1 MLNLLK
7 KYSVYIGSF
16 IVFSIFMYIGLK
28 TPLAGDDWAFANNAN
43 SMGVFESAM
52 SMFYGWEGR
61 LMTLFSI
68 HFLIQ
73 YKILWVIIN
82 ALLYSIMFFLI
93 IRSFK
98 IKNTLVLISIVLCV
112 MFSIKDNIRM
122 EVYSWITGSV
132 YYGIPMFI
140 SFVYF
145 YNLFNVLAKKQAGK
159 LNYIIG
165 IITAFY
171 LPLGMENISISIL
184 IVSIIIFVVIY
195 IQEKKI
201 NKNLIVYMSSMI
213 IGFIIWSMSP
223 GSSIRLAT
231 MPEWTQLS
239 LIGKVFRNLP
249 SVLYFSF
256 FENKEIIVLLSV
268 FVSINLLRY
277 RKSKLMYLSILINGL
292 SIMIVASPSILAR
305 IPNLTILSDFADG
318 YSLLNQVFWII
329 YTLNLGVVLYFL
341 SFEYIKDKR
350 IFFAFLIGF
359 FASAAL
365 FMSPV
370 IGYRLMIY
378 PVYYL
383 MFVIVALADNL
394 EYKKSVTIVISLVL
408 ILLTSSNVRTL
419 FIKYQSVEN
428 ITRERNLILEDYALY
443 ADQYESGI
451 WLPRYP
457 IYSIHGGDI
466 EFEDTYHMKAFKEY
480 FNIPQEEIITFYWKD
495 KY

>member
-7 KYSVYIGSF
+7 KYSVYIGSL

-73 YKILWVIIN
+73 YKLLWVIIN

-98 IKNTLVLISIVLCV
+98 NKNQLILISIVLFV

-122 EVYSWITGSV
+122 EVYTWITGSV

-140 SFVYF
+140 SFIYF
-145 YNLFNVLAKKQAGK
+145 YNLFNVLSKKQVNV
-159 LNYIIG
+159 LNTIIG
-165 IITAFY
+165 VITAFY

-184 IVSIIIFVVIY
+184 IVSVIIFIMILV
-195 IQEKKI
+195 QEKII
-201 NKNLIVYMSSMI
+201 NRSLIVYISSMI
-213 IGFIIWSMSP
+213 ISFIIWSFSP

-256 FENKEIIVLLSV
+256 FENKEIIVLLSI
-268 FVSINLLRY
+268 FVSINLLKNI
-277 RKSKLMYLSILINGL
+277 KSKLVYLSIFINCLSVLI
-292 SIMIVASPSILAR
+292 VVSPSILVR
-305 IPNLTILSDFADG
+305 IPSLTILREFADG
-318 YSLLNQVFWII
+318 YSLLNQVFWIF
-329 YTLNLGVVLYFL
+329 YTLNIGVVLYFL

-350 IFFAFLIGF
+350 IFYAFLIGF

-383 MFVIVALADNL
+383 LFVIVALADNI
-394 EYKKSVTIVISLVL
+394 EYKKMVSIVISLVL
-408 ILLTSSNVRTL
+408 ILLTSLNVRTL

-428 ITRERNLILEDYALY
+428 ITHERNLILEDYTLY
-443 ADQYESGI
+443 SDQYKSGI

-466 EFEDTYHMKAFKEY
+466 EFEDTYHMKAFKTY
-480 FNIPQEEIITFYWKD
+480 FNIPQEETITFFWKE